1 MATSGS
7 PFFNAQNVNYARSI
21 GNIKAI
27 LPVVADIEKLGFV
40 FSRQMIT
47 NPHQSESS
55 KTESYPMNPYFG
67 SNTTPR
73 TTNTMLHPSG
83 TSKVLLTSAKTQ
95 SLVGRD
101 NGVTGPHGLIL
112 CSDERESFRSP
123 PGLRYWRLP

>member
-40 FSRQMIT
+40 FARQMIT

-73 TTNTMLHPSG
+73 TIYTMLHPEWDQQGS
-83 TSKVLLTSAKTQ
+83 SYFSQ
-95 SLVGRD
+95 NS
-101 NGVTGPHGLIL
+101 IL
-112 CSDERESFRSP
+112 GGARQWGNRSTWTNFVFR
-123 PGLRYWRLP
+123 